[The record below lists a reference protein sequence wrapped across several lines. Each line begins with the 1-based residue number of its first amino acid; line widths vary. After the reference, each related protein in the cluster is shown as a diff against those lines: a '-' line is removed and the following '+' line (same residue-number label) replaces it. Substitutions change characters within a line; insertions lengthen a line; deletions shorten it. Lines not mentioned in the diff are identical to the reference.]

1 MVKCK
6 MLQKGDKNEGKVL
19 NITKI
24 IAIWGRFFVDK

>member
-1 MVKCK
+1 
-6 MLQKGDKNEGKVL
+6 MLQKSGKNEGEVL

>member
-1 MVKCK
+1 
-6 MLQKGDKNEGKVL
+6 MLQKGGENEGEAL

>member
-1 MVKCK
+1 
-6 MLQKGDKNEGKVL
+6 MLQKSGKNEWKVL

>member
-1 MVKCK
+1 
-6 MLQKGDKNEGKVL
+6 MLQKVDENEEKVL